1 MAIQCVCLLKLST
14 FQNTKRTKKKAN
26 TTVSKRIEPR
36 TKSTQHTS
44 LHRQKKP
51 PNAIHLTDPPNC
63 HPYCM
68 QPTTPSSTSF
78 PAISKTRI
86 KKQKERKNKKKQKLK
101 NNIQTGNIF
110 IKQFLSICVQYSYT
124 IRLVCTRSYS
134 SSLSLFTLLL
144 PSPSSVCKLI
154 ASESSSYPLV
164 PFVLPEYAAGA
175 GPPWT
180 WRKSRSRSYY
190 TTVQLASS
198 STF

>member
-1 MAIQCVCLLKLST
+1 
-14 FQNTKRTKKKAN
+14 
-26 TTVSKRIEPR
+26 
-36 TKSTQHTS
+36 
-44 LHRQKKP
+44 
-51 PNAIHLTDPPNC
+51 
-63 HPYCM
+63 M

-78 PAISKTRI
+78 PAISKPALKT
-86 KKQKERKNKKKQKLK
+86 ERKKNKKKKLK

-124 IRLVCTRSYS
+124 IRLACTRFYS

-190 TTVQLASS
+190 TTVSIIVHISISS
-198 STF
+198 SLPKGARQTFPTSNACPPIAFATLAIGPHRFNV